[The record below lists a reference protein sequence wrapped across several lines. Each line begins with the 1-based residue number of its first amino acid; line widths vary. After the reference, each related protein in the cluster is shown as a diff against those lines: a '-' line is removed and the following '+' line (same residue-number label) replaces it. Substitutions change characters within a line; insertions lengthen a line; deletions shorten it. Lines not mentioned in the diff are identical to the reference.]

1 MTTERFL
8 LKSSEFH
15 ELAQQNRPVRVYRE
29 VPVNSDNTEKHRDS
43 QLITRSDALLIVI
56 DVQEKLMPVISG
68 KDHVTEN
75 VRRLLAFANIV
86 GLPVIATE
94 QEKLGPTLGT
104 LAESIPALKPVPKI
118 TFNCFGTEGFRD
130 RVEATGRK
138 TLILTG
144 VEAHICVAQ
153 TALYAL
159 TLGDFRVQVIQDAI
173 GSRTL
178 ENRDV
183 AIARMRANG
192 AAITSTE
199 MFIYEILERA
209 GTEEFKAV
217 LPLVK

>member
-1 MTTERFL
+1 M
-8 LKSSEFH
+8 
-15 ELAQQNRPVRVYRE
+15 
-29 VPVNSDNTEKHRDS
+29 NSNNADKFSHDE
-43 QLITRSDALLIVI
+43 LITRSDAVLIVI
-56 DVQEKLMPVISG
+56 DLQEKLMPVIAG
-68 KDHVTEN
+68 RDQVTEN

-104 LAESIPALKPVPKI
+104 LAASIADFEPVPKV
-118 TFNCFGTEGFRD
+118 TFNCFGTDSFRN
-130 RVEATGRK
+130 RLHATGRK

-159 TLGDFRVQVIQDAI
+159 RDFRVQVVQDAV
-173 GSRTL
+173 GSRTPQ
-178 ENRDV
+178 NRDI
-183 AIARMRANG
+183 AIERLRANG

>member
-1 MTTERFL
+1 
-8 LKSSEFH
+8 
-15 ELAQQNRPVRVYRE
+15 
-29 VPVNSDNTEKHRDS
+29 
-43 QLITRSDALLIVI
+43 
-56 DVQEKLMPVISG
+56 MPVISG
-68 KDHVTEN
+68 RDQVAEN

-94 QEKLGPTLGT
+94 QEKLGPTLGM
-104 LAESIPALKPVPKI
+104 LAESIPNFKPVPKI
-118 TFNCFGTEGFRD
+118 TFNCFGTESFRD
-130 RVEATGRK
+130 QVRATGRK

-159 TLGDFRVQVIQDAI
+159 RDFRVQIVQDAV
-173 GSRTL
+173 GSRTP

-209 GTEEFKAV
+209 GTDEFKAV

>member
-1 MTTERFL
+1 M
-8 LKSSEFH
+8 
-15 ELAQQNRPVRVYRE
+15 
-29 VPVNSDNTEKHRDS
+29 
-43 QLITRSDALLIVI
+43 ITRSDALLIVI

-75 VRRLLAFANIV
+75 VRRLLAFADIV
-86 GLPVIATE
+86 GLPVIVTE
-94 QEKLGPTLGT
+94 QEKLGPTLGA
-104 LAESIPALKPVPKI
+104 LRESIPGFEPVPKI

-153 TALYAL
+153 TALHAL
-159 TLGDFRVQVIQDAI
+159 RDFRVQIIQDAI
-173 GSRTL
+173 SSRTP
-178 ENRDV
+178 ENRDM
-183 AIARMRANG
+183 AIARMRACG

-209 GTEEFKAV
+209 GTEEFKTV

>member
-1 MTTERFL
+1 
-8 LKSSEFH
+8 
-15 ELAQQNRPVRVYRE
+15 
-29 VPVNSDNTEKHRDS
+29 
-43 QLITRSDALLIVI
+43 
-56 DVQEKLMPVISG
+56 MPVISG

-94 QEKLGPTLGT
+94 QEKLGPTLGA
-104 LAESIPALKPVPKI
+104 LAESIPGFKPVPKI
-118 TFNCFGTEGFRD
+118 TFNCFETEGFRD

-153 TALYAL
+153 TVLSAL
-159 TLGDFRVQVIQDAI
+159 GGFRVQVIWDAI
-173 GSRTL
+173 GSRAP

-183 AIARMRANG
+183 AIARMRAGG